1 MPGEYMM
8 CVSCGNVK
16 EGDDIYRCRDRK
28 CGHMFCRA
36 CARWSYGF
44 PDCPKC
50 GNHSA
55 LFYRFEIGKIKGRS

>member
-1 MPGEYMM
+1 MSGEYLM

-16 EGDDIYRCRDRK
+16 EDDNICK
-28 CGHMFCRA
+28 CPKCDHMFCNA
-36 CARWSYGF
+36 CCNWSYGF

-55 LFYRFEIGKIKGRS
+55 LFSRFEIGKITRKGI